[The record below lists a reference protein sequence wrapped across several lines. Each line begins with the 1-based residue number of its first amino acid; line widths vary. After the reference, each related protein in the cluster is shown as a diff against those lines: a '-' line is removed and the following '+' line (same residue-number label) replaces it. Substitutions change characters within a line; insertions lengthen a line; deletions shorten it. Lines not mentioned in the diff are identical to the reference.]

1 MKKILFISIFSFLI
15 SFKIAAADEN
25 KCSNFKVF
33 TPEHNKCVK
42 NKTKKITDF
51 GKKSL
56 KKLNLNTDSQLT
68 DWLKKKTK

>member
-1 MKKILFISIFSFLI
+1 MKKLLFISIFSFLI

-56 KKLNLNTDSQLT
+56 KKLNELCR
-68 DWLKKKTK
+68 KKITRIKYTTT